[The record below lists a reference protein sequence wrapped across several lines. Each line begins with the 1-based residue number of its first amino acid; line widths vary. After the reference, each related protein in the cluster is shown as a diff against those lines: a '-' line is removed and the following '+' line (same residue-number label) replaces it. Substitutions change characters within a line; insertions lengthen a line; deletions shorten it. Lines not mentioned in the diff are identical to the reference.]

1 MQPADLSEALVPAS
15 TARTTVVAALIDA
28 LIVALAAFQSEGLL
42 PFVQAWR
49 DADALHG
56 AEARVTV
63 GEALHRGIARGIDAD
78 GALMLETPAGVMR
91 FISGEVSVR
100 PA

>member
-1 MQPADLSEALVPAS
+1 MRGPLGRPQFFQLRARFNSGPPPFCVRIHQPHQ
-15 TARTTVVAALIDA
+15 R
-28 LIVALAAFQSEGLL
+28 EGLA

-56 AEARVTV
+56 AEARVSL
-63 GEALHRGIARGIDAD
+63 GDKQHRGIARGIDAD
-78 GALMLETPAGVMR
+78 GALVLETPGGVLR

-100 PA
+100 PGG